1 VPPFSG
7 AKEIALS
14 DPGHVGKLSRHPDVG
29 RSGRY
34 VGLLPDHTASSPSLR
49 NKVTNH
55 SRKFMFKK
63 ALLVVALTA
72 PLCIHAQ
79 TKSSSSGNITTALT
93 QLDAFV
99 TQSMQKTKVPGL
111 AVAVVYKGQV
121 VFIRGYGVRKLG
133 DPAKVDPNTVFEIAS
148 VSKPIA
154 STILASLVGTG
165 EVSWDDRIEALD
177 PGFELSNPVATK
189 QVTIRDLFSHR
200 SGLPTGAGDVLE
212 DLGYS
217 RPEILR
223 QIRLVPLAGQFRQTY
238 HYSNFGLT
246 EGAIAAALKTGK
258 TWEELA
264 QERLY
269 SRIGMH
275 STSSRYSDYENNP
288 DKAALHYLQDG
299 VYRNWFVRE
308 ADSEAPAGGVSS
320 NVRDLAK
327 WMQLQLNGGAF
338 EGQQVV
344 DRKALEE
351 THKGQ
356 ICASVPGPVAPGQC
370 PRDFYYG
377 LGWNVVHDAEGR
389 LTLSHSGAFDMGT
402 ATAVYLLPSEQV
414 GIVALSNA
422 NPIGLPEAVCLSFL
436 DFFRYGQTKND
447 YLVTLKP
454 VFDALSRET
463 QDASPDYS
471 KLPPPQN
478 ASPARQLSAYTGTY
492 VSPYYGKLQIDVE
505 RNHLILRLPPRGAYY
520 ELTHWNGDTFTYY
533 FASENTGVARRGVKF
548 LDGGK
553 QVLVENLAIV
563 NNGVFTKI
571 N

>member
-1 VPPFSG
+1 MV
-7 AKEIALS
+7 
-14 DPGHVGKLSRHPDVG
+14 
-29 RSGRY
+29 
-34 VGLLPDHTASSPSLR
+34 
-49 NKVTNH
+49 
-55 SRKFMFKK
+55 KK
-63 ALLVVALTA
+63 ALLVAALTA

-79 TKSSSSGNITTALT
+79 TGSSTSGDITTALT
-93 QLDAFV
+93 KLDAFV
-99 TQSMQKTKVPGL
+99 AESMKKTKIPGL

-121 VFIRGYGVRKLG
+121 AFIRGYGVRKVG
-133 DPAKVDPNTVFEIAS
+133 DPAKVDPDTVFEIAS

-154 STILASLVGTG
+154 STIVASMVGRG
-165 EVSWDDRIEALD
+165 ELSWDDRITALD
-177 PGFELSNPVATK
+177 PAFELSNPAASEK
-189 QVTIRDLFSHR
+189 VTIRDMFAHR

-217 RPEILR
+217 RPEILH
-223 QIRLVPLAGQFRQTY
+223 QIRLVPLAGEFRQTY

-246 EGAIAAALKTGK
+246 EGAIAATRKTGK

-288 DKAALHYLQDG
+288 DKAALHFLQDG
-299 VYRNWFVRE
+299 VYKNWFVRE

-327 WMQLQLNGGAF
+327 FIQLQLDGGTF
-338 EGQQVV
+338 EGQQIV

-356 ICASVPGPVAPGQC
+356 ICASVPGPVGSGQC

-377 LGWNVVHDAEGR
+377 LGWNVGHDTEGR
-389 LTLSHSGAFDMGT
+389 LTLSHSGAFDMGA

-414 GIVALSNA
+414 GIVALTNA

-436 DFFRYGQTKND
+436 DYFRYGHAKTD
-447 YLVTLKP
+447 YLVALKP
-454 VFDALSRET
+454 VFDALTRET

-471 KLPPPQN
+471 KLPPPQKP
-478 ASPARQLSAYTGTY
+478 SPARQLSAYAGTY

-505 RNHLILRLPPRGAYY
+505 RNQLILRLPPRGAYY
-520 ELTHWNGDTFTYY
+520 ELTHWNGDTFTYH
-533 FASENTGVARRGVKF
+533 FASENTGAGRRGVKF
-548 LDGGK
+548 VDGGK
-553 QVLVENLAIV
+553 QLLIENLAIV
-563 NNGVFTKI
+563 NSGRFTKI
-571 N
+571 H